1 MTTASAID
9 EVTVWFS
16 AAILG
21 DPAHETDRMVIDR
34 VAEETSRRPLAEII
48 DEMQDE
54 HREDAGEFGL
64 GQEAFLLA
72 SVLLPAVHGLVSAF
86 AAKFFEGAASAS
98 GKAAVDALKDKV
110 AKSFAHDADPAASR
124 AAIADL
130 DQRLARR
137 KSWVNQARPIRT
149 YCT

>member
-1 MTTASAID
+1 MITASAID

-21 DPAHETDRMVIDR
+21 GPAHETDRIVIDR
-34 VAEETSRRPLAEII
+34 VAEETNRRPLAEII
-48 DEMQDE
+48 GEMQDQ

-86 AAKFFEGAASAS
+86 AA
-98 GKAAVDALKDKV
+98 
-110 AKSFAHDADPAASR
+110 
-124 AAIADL
+124 
-130 DQRLARR
+130 
-137 KSWVNQARPIRT
+137 
-149 YCT
+149 

>member
-1 MTTASAID
+1 MITASAID

-34 VAEETSRRPLAEII
+34 VAEETNPRPLAEII

-64 GQEAFLLA
+64 GQEAFLSCLG
-72 SVLLPAVHGLVSAF
+72 P
-86 AAKFFEGAASAS
+86 
-98 GKAAVDALKDKV
+98 
-110 AKSFAHDADPAASR
+110 ASR
-124 AAIADL
+124 
-130 DQRLARR
+130 R
-137 KSWVNQARPIRT
+137 ARPRISLR
-149 YCT
+149 CQVLRGCGLRFGQGGGGGPQGQGCEVVHS